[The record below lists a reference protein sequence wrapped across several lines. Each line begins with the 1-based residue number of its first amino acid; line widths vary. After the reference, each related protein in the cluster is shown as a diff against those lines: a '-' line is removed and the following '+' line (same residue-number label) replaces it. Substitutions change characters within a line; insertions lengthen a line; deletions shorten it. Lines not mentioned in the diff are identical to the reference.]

1 MGGQSAALPTL
12 LREVKLVLKVPV
24 ASQQETITLAELVHH
39 RGPNMPSMLFMT
51 GTGRIAASEQDKLN
65 LRDYLL
71 GGGLLVADSS
81 GGFFET
87 AFEQFIAQVLP
98 GRHLRPIE
106 FDHEVYRG
114 RKMPYKLPR
123 GCPIYRQ
130 HGSADARGIFAD
142 DGRLMVFM
150 SPGDMGS
157 AWAVVSLGQKR
168 GAVEMAFQMGTN
180 LVAYSL
186 WYVRDRR
193 KT

>member
-1 MGGQSAALPTL
+1 M
-12 LREVKLVLKVPV
+12 
-24 ASQQETITLAELVHH
+24 
-39 RGPNMPSMLFMT
+39 
-51 GTGRIAASEQDKLN
+51 
-65 LRDYLL
+65 
-71 GGGLLVADSS
+71 
-81 GGFFET
+81 
-87 AFEQFIAQVLP
+87 
-98 GRHLRPIE
+98 
-106 FDHEVYRG
+106 
-114 RKMPYKLPR
+114 
-123 GCPIYRQ
+123 
-130 HGSADARGIFAD
+130 RGIFAD